1 MMKFVAPVFLLLATL
16 AVVACSGPAAEENM
30 IPEDLEGK
38 KALLKEKRAAL
49 LKLSEEITLLESQLE
64 NLDPQS
70 LEKRARLVVTAPVT
84 RKDFIHYVDIQGSIV
99 ADDLIDVSA
108 EAGGRILKL
117 VVKEGDAV
125 KAGQLVA
132 ELDMESLEKQKAE
145 IQKALELAATVYE
158 RQKRLWEQNIG
169 SEIQF
174 LEAKNAKERLEKSL
188 ETLDVQMTK
197 SKVYAPA
204 SGVVEREI
212 LQSGEM
218 AAPGA
223 PIVQLLN
230 TQKLK
235 VVVDIP
241 ENFLAAVRKG
251 DEVQVQFPALGTDQ
265 RVRVSQIGR
274 VVDPSNRTFEVEAL
288 VQNPTGFLK
297 PNLLAIMKI
306 NDFSSKD
313 QVVIPLKAVLQE
325 VGGKKYVM
333 VAVAQGDSWVA
344 QKKYVSPGETFGG
357 EVIIAEGLTG
367 GESLVLEGA
376 RGLLDGEQ
384 IQPEAAEATPVN

>member
-1 MMKFVAPVFLLLATL
+1 MKFVAPIFWFLVTF
-16 AVVACSGPAAEENM
+16 AVVACSGPVAEENSF
-30 IPEDLEGK
+30 PEDVEGK

-49 LKLSEEITLLESQLE
+49 LKLSEEIALLESQLD
-64 NLDPQS
+64 NLDPQAQ
-70 LEKRARLVVTAPVT
+70 EKSARLVVTSPVS
-84 RKDFIHYVDIQGSIV
+84 RKDFIHFVDIQGSIV

-117 VVKEGDAV
+117 YVKEGDAV
-125 KAGQLVA
+125 RAGQLIA

-145 IQKALELAATVYE
+145 IQKALELATTVYE
-158 RQKRLWEQNIG
+158 RQQRLWEQNIG
-169 SEIQF
+169 SEIQY
-174 LEAKNAKERLEKSL
+174 LEAKNGKERLEKSL

-212 LQSGEM
+212 LQSGEL
-218 AAPGA
+218 AAPGT

-241 ENFLAAVRKG
+241 ENFLAAVRRG

-274 VVDPSNRTFEVEAL
+274 VIDPSNRTFEVEAL

-333 VAVAQGDSWVA
+333 VAVEANGSWIA

-384 IQPEAAEATPVN
+384 IQPEAAIAAPVN